1 MLRAYTIHSTGL
13 YCLAKAQK
21 LLWLALVCGILPLV
35 LFVHN
40 IQAATPPETL
50 ITNTVTANFLLD
62 GKSTSISSS
71 AGLTTAPRTPS
82 IISFH
87 KIASTGTPVS
97 LPEAAYNSSADGGK
111 AFNPI
116 SELTL
121 SDGSQ
126 INVPSNFPI
135 EETSLYTANEPIVIQ
150 VQDLDQNVDPFVRET
165 IFVTIT
171 VPETGDTE
179 VILLTETEPSSG
191 IFRGAIQSVSGNSAT
206 PFDGAVTVQK
216 DAKIQVNYQDDIDST
231 DISATAA
238 LIDPS
243 QFITLSKNADKTTA
257 AIGDIIKYTLNIN
270 TTGLENDLLNL
281 RIKDLLPPG
290 FRYVKNTTRLDDV
303 SFDDG
308 QIIQQGRQL
317 TFQLGNMPRDNVWTL
332 SYRVLIGAGA
342 PDKKAI
348 NTAQAI
354 SDNSSSKKAQAAI
367 RMIDELMRETSILT
381 GRVVVGCEKDAPV
394 LEKARIY
401 LETGRSTQSDE
412 DGFWHLEGVKPGN
425 HVVTLDTDSLPEGI
439 TPLNCKQNTQFAG
452 ANNSQFID
460 LRKGSLWR
468 ADFYVQGT
476 AKSETVK
483 KTKKEDNEINNP
495 LDEFDKAFVNSAE
508 AGMKILWPPE
518 NYIPAVASTD
528 VAVQH
533 SPQQKIEVSLNG
545 KTVNAL
551 NYDGSETN
559 KDKTVRVSRYRGIDI
574 DIKNRE
580 NKLKVVI
587 KNKKGKILKTLHRNI
602 HFSSLPASVEILE
615 SQSSLI
621 ADGKVLPEIVIE
633 VKDQEG
639 FPMRKNTHGYFVVE
653 DGDYQID
660 DQRKQRVDL
669 NLGETFGQHKY
680 YIDETGIA
688 RIFLKPTT
696 QTGEITLRFYLDN
709 NRSVLRRVWLKPHI
723 RDNWLLVGLAEGTIG
738 HKTVS
743 GNLQTISDKDIEND
757 TYSNGR
763 IAFFAKGK
771 VKGKYLLTVAYDSAK
786 EETEIGTQLQGNI
799 DPEAFYTVYGDRTY
813 SQYEA
818 TSSKKL
824 FVKLEKEQF
833 YFLFGDYRTNL
844 TVTELSEYK
853 RTLNGIHSEY
863 HGKYMRS
870 NISASYTR
878 QKHQKDEI
886 PGDGTSGLYH
896 LSQSIIPNS
905 EVIILETRDRF
916 HPEQIVSQR
925 LLAEHV
931 DYTIDYDQR
940 SLFFKFPVPGR
951 DEKLNPNFI
960 VVDYETDGT
969 SNKTL
974 VAAGRVAYVSE
985 DGLTETGISAIHE
998 EKDAN
1003 DQGGNLVG
1011 VDMTHQ
1017 LNEDIEF
1024 KGEFAQS
1031 DTTTKDNAWLLQAK
1045 TGSKKLTGKAY
1056 IRQQGRNF
1064 GLGHQ
1069 NISDKGTKKLGLE
1082 ANYRIKDDL
1091 TLKSDIYRQDN
1102 LDNHNRRDQ
1111 ASVELEQRFTSGHID
1126 AGLRYTRELLNTE
1139 QRGGTL
1145 ATLGGSFTPDNGRL
1159 TLRSHFEKNLS
1170 TLNAGDAEAYPDR
1183 FIIGADVGITDG
1195 VALFLEREIA
1205 KGDQIDAVTDRVGL
1219 TSKLW
1224 EGATARTS
1232 VDRES
1237 AAYGDRTFGT
1247 LGLSQRLSLTDNI
1260 TADISVDH
1268 AKTIKVSGDFAAKT
1282 EADTPVDADQ
1292 PAIYGAERDDYTAF
1306 SVGLGYRDDDWGWTN
1321 RLELRHG
1328 DLEHKMN
1335 LRFGLLRNLGKGRD
1349 ISASISLTDLQLN
1362 TGEKTESSEVSIGS
1376 AWHPKDSDYTILQR
1390 LDFKQEKQLGDTA
1403 KSKTRKFIHNIH
1415 VNKQMGEKTQASIHH
1430 GIKHTI
1436 DSEFD
1441 QEFENTVDTGQ
1452 LQIRRNINESWD
1464 VGVHAGYLR
1473 SWDADTT
1480 EYGYGVTVGTS
1491 PRKNMWLSLG
1501 YNFEGFSDDDF
1512 NNSDYTAQGP
1522 FIQFRYRADAEQ
1534 LGLNREKN
1542 NKAAKKTLNCIELC
1556 PSQDNKKNNV
1566 KDK

>member
-1 MLRAYTIHSTGL
+1 M
-13 YCLAKAQK
+13 CLAKAQQ

-35 LFVHN
+35 LFVNN

-62 GKSTSISSS
+62 GKQTSIISS
-71 AGLTTAPRTPS
+71 AGITTEPRTPS

-87 KIASTGTPVS
+87 KITSTGTPVS
-97 LPEAAYNSSADGGK
+97 LPEAAYNSSTDGGK

-121 SDGSQ
+121 ADGSQ

-150 VQDLDQNVDPFVRET
+150 VQDLDQNIDPFVRET
-165 IFVTIT
+165 LFVTIT

-179 VILLTETEPSSG
+179 VILLTETDPSSG
-191 IFRGAIQSVSGNSAT
+191 IFRGAIQSVSGDTAN
-206 PFDGAVTVQK
+206 PFDGSVTVAT

-238 LIDPS
+238 LIDPT
-243 QFITLSKNADKTTA
+243 QFITLSKNADKPTA
-257 AIGDIIKYTLNIN
+257 AIGDIIKYTLNVN
-270 TTGLENDLLNL
+270 TTGLENDLINL
-281 RIKDLLPPG
+281 RINDLLPPG
-290 FRYVKNTTRLDDV
+290 FRYVNGTTRLNDGV
-303 SFDDG
+303 FDDAK
-308 QIIQQGRQL
+308 IIKQGRQL
-317 TFQLGNMPRDNVWTL
+317 TFQLGDMPKDNVWTI

-342 PDKKAI
+342 PDKQAT

-354 SDNSSSKKAQAAI
+354 SDNSSSKKAQASI

-381 GRVVVGCEKDAPV
+381 GRVLIGCEKDAPA
-394 LEKARIY
+394 LKEARIY

-412 DGFWHLEGVKPGN
+412 EGFWHLEGVKPGN
-425 HVVTLDTDSLPEGI
+425 HVVTLDTESLPEGI
-439 TPLNCKQNTQFAG
+439 TPLRCKKNSQFAG
-452 ANNSQFID
+452 SDHSQFVD
-460 LRKGSLWR
+460 LQKGSLWR

-476 AKSETVK
+476 AKA
-483 KTKKEDNEINNP
+483 KTAVRQTPKEPEKDSHNP
-495 LDEFDKAFVNSAE
+495 LEDFGKTYVSE
-508 AGMKILWPPE
+508 ATPGFKILWPPE
-518 NYIPAVASTD
+518 NYVPDVASTD
-528 VAVQH
+528 VAIQH
-533 SPQQKIEVSLNG
+533 SPMQRIEVSLNG
-545 KTVNAL
+545 KLVNAL
-551 NYDGSETN
+551 NYDGSSTN
-559 KDKTVRVSRYRGIDI
+559 KDKTIRVSRYRGIDI

-580 NKLKVVI
+580 NKLKVVL
-587 KNKKGKILKTLHRNI
+587 KNKQGDIIQTLHRNI
-602 HFSSLPASVEILE
+602 HFSSLPASVEIIE
-615 SQSSLI
+615 ERSKLI
-621 ADGKVLPEIVIE
+621 ADGKTLPEIVIN
-633 VKDQEG
+633 VKDLEG

-653 DGDYQID
+653 DGDFQID

-669 NLGETFGQHKY
+669 NLGESFGQHKY

-723 RDNWLLVGLAEGTIG
+723 RDNWLLVGLVEGTLG
-738 HKTVS
+738 HKTVT
-743 GNLQTISDKDIEND
+743 GNLQTLSDKDIEID

-771 VKGKYLLTVAYDSAK
+771 VKGKYLLTLAYDSEK
-786 EETEIGTQLQGNI
+786 EETDIGSQLQGNI
-799 DPEAFYTVYGDRTY
+799 DPEAFYTVYGDRTF

-818 TSSKKL
+818 TSSEKL

-844 TVTELSEYK
+844 TVTELAEYK

-870 NISASYTR
+870 NISVSYTR

-886 PGDGTSGLYH
+886 PGDGTSGLYY
-896 LSQSIIPNS
+896 LTQSIVPNS
-905 EVIILETRDRF
+905 EVITLETRDRF
-916 HPEQIVSQR
+916 HQEQIVSQR

-940 SLFFKFPVPGR
+940 SVFFKFPVPGR

-969 SNKTL
+969 SKKTL
-974 VAAGRVAYVSE
+974 VAAGRAAYVSE
-985 DGLTETGISAIHE
+985 DGLTETGVSILHE
-998 EKDAN
+998 EKDTN
-1003 DQGGNLVG
+1003 DEGGDLVG
-1011 VDMTHQ
+1011 IDITHQ
-1017 LNEDIEF
+1017 LSEEIEL
-1024 KGEFAQS
+1024 KAEYAQS
-1031 DTTTKDNAWLLQAK
+1031 EATTKDDAWLLQAK
-1045 TGSKKLTGKAY
+1045 TEGKKLTGKAY
-1056 IRQQGRNF
+1056 IRRQGRNF

-1069 NISDKGTKKLGLE
+1069 NISEKGTKKLGVE
-1082 ANYRIKDDL
+1082 THYRIKDDL
-1091 TLKSDIYRQDN
+1091 TLKADLYRQDN
-1102 LDNHNRRDQ
+1102 LENNNRRDQ
-1111 ASVELEQRFTSGHID
+1111 GSVELEQHFASGSID

-1159 TLRSHFEKNLS
+1159 TFRTHLEKNISKLD
-1170 TLNAGDAEAYPDR
+1170 AGDAEAYPDR
-1183 FIIGADVGITDG
+1183 LIMGADVSITDG

-1260 TADISVDH
+1260 TADISIDH
-1268 AKTIKVSGDFAAKT
+1268 AKTLKSSEDSG
-1282 EADTPVDADQ
+1282 ADNTVDNDQ
-1292 PAIYGAERDDYTAF
+1292 PAIFGAERDDYTAF
-1306 SVGLGYRDDDWGWTN
+1306 SVGFGYRDDDWGWTK

-1328 DLEHKMN
+1328 ELEDKMN

-1349 ISASISLTDLQLN
+1349 ISASISLTDVKLN
-1362 TGEKTESSEVSIGS
+1362 TGETSESSEVSVGS

-1390 LDFKQEKQLGDTA
+1390 LDFKQDKQYDNA
-1403 KSKTRKFIHNIH
+1403 SKSKTRKFIHNIH

-1452 LQIRRNINESWD
+1452 LQIRRNLNDRWD
-1464 VGVHAGYLR
+1464 MGVHAAYLR
-1473 SWDADTT
+1473 SWDTDTT
-1480 EYGYGVTVGTS
+1480 EYGYGLSVGVS
-1491 PRKNMWLSLG
+1491 PRKNIWLSLG
-1501 YNFEGFSDDDF
+1501 YNFEGFSDEDF
-1512 NNSDYTAQGP
+1512 NDSEYTSEGA

-1534 LGLNREKN
+1534 LGLNRQRKYSVKN
-1542 NKAAKKTLNCIELC
+1542 TPSDCEGNCSEQAKTSDGEGN
-1556 PSQDNKKNNV
+1556 
-1566 KDK
+1566 